1 MQHSFVLNQDER
13 LMLRELFSAPAV
25 ADEDLSSLSLGWDHA
40 SAGDAETMLAMLL
53 PLLQQ
58 AEQLVLH
65 ANYGQH
71 RFSFRLSVA
80 EDEWGRPELR
90 FSPPLI
96 LDVTHSQPRA
106 WRACHPSG
114 IHLTD
119 QAGRPLDWHIRN
131 LSATGMQLDGPVPP
145 LPAGIRFQA
154 CLAAPELEPI
164 PICGQMV
171 RQEELSSGWRRC
183 VVRLH
188 LDDEACFQ
196 LNQYLY
202 QQHLRQ
208 YPIPELL
215 KAVS

>member
-131 LSATGMQLDGPVPP
+131 RHAAGWPGATLAGRHPLSGLPGGTGAGADSDLWPDGASGGAQL
-145 LPAGIRFQA
+145 R
-154 CLAAPELEPI
+154 LAAL
-164 PICGQMV
+164 CGAAAP
-171 RQEELSSGWRRC
+171 RR
-183 VVRLH
+183 
-188 LDDEACFQ
+188 
-196 LNQYLY
+196 
-202 QQHLRQ
+202 
-208 YPIPELL
+208 
-215 KAVS
+215 